1 MMTEDK
7 SKLVKL
13 GLQLAETGAKVK
25 NAQDFLE
32 KMVKEYGMSS
42 NQAVEAAQMHS
53 ALCLRFSK
61 LEEEYLA
68 LRAHML
74 IGT

>member
-1 MMTEDK
+1 
-7 SKLVKL
+7 
-13 GLQLAETGAKVK
+13 
-25 NAQDFLE
+25 
-32 KMVKEYGMSS
+32 MVNEYGMSS

-53 ALCLRFSK
+53 TLCLRFSR